1 MKIVGIFNKKE
12 EEIGF
17 RLSGMETNLI
27 QEKEKLIN
35 LLENLNKD
43 TNIGILVINDDIY
56 KLLPQEFDKMKK
68 KRLPLLL
75 KLN

>member
-27 QEKEKLIN
+27 KEKEKLIN

-56 KLLPQEFDKMKK
+56 KLLPQEFDKMKE

>member
-12 EEIGF
+12 DEIGF
-17 RLSGMETNLI
+17 RLSGMETNLV
-27 QEKEKLIN
+27 QKKEELIN
-35 LLENLNKD
+35 LLEELNKD

-56 KLLPQEFDKMKK
+56 KLLPQEFDKMKEK
-68 KRLPLLL
+68 KLPLIL

>member
-56 KLLPQEFDKMKK
+56 KLLPQEFDKMKE

>member
-17 RLSGMETNLI
+17 RLSGMETNLL

-56 KLLPQEFDKMKK
+56 KLLPQEFDKMKE

>member
-43 TNIGILVINDDIY
+43 SNIGILVINDGIY
-56 KLLPQEFDKMKK
+56 KLLPQEFDKMKE

>member
-12 EEIGF
+12 DEIGF
-17 RLSGMETNLI
+17 RLSGMETNLV
-27 QEKEKLIN
+27 QKKEELIN
-35 LLENLNKD
+35 LLEELNKD

-56 KLLPQEFDKMKK
+56 KLLPQEFHKMKEK
-68 KRLPLLL
+68 KLPLIL

>member
-1 MKIVGIFNKKE
+1 LKIVGIFNKKE

-56 KLLPQEFDKMKK
+56 KLLPQEFDKMKE